1 MQEGRVRERDKCGLN
16 DKRGPDKSSRR
27 ERMGAGTHDAGARR
41 NHRRM
46 KSCVAGIR
54 DSRSRQRASEGD
66 VQMLGK
72 GKVARAVVFHLCSH
86 AQGISTLGICFDSAL
101 G

>member
-1 MQEGRVRERDKCGLN
+1 
-16 DKRGPDKSSRR
+16 
-27 ERMGAGTHDAGARR
+27 
-41 NHRRM
+41 M

-54 DSRSRQRASEGD
+54 DPRNRQRASEGD

-86 AQGISTLGICFDSAL
+86 AQGISTLGICLHSAL